1 MSSKA
6 KKQRY
11 KKKKSVGDCIFL
23 GFYFI
28 LNFALY
34 LGCIMQEISEY
45 FLSLFLIFNGIIAL
59 FVVAYFK
66 YSKSGRKYLKYS
78 FSQLN
83 SLSGEEFEMFL
94 KAHFIKLGYRVS
106 LTPKSGDFGA
116 DLILKKNGEKIIVQ
130 AKRYKNSVGISA
142 VQEVIGAKAYYK
154 GNKALVVTNSYF
166 TPAAKELAGKTGVIL
181 WDGKI
186 LSSVMKGKKYK
197 I

>member
-1 MSSKA
+1 MSSRV

-11 KKKKSVGDCIFL
+11 RKKKSTGDCIFL
-23 GFYFI
+23 GFYFL

-34 LGCIMQEISEY
+34 IGCIILDLADI
-45 FLSLFLIFNGIIAL
+45 FLSFFLVFNGIIIL
-59 FVVAYFK
+59 LTIGISKLV
-66 YSKSGRKYLKYS
+66 KSGRRYLKLD

-83 SLSGEEFEMFL
+83 SLSGEEFELFL
-94 KAHFIKLGYRVS
+94 KAHFTKMGYSVS
-106 LTPKSGDFGA
+106 LTPKSGDYGA

-130 AKRYKNSVGISA
+130 AKRYKGSVGISA

-154 GNKALVVTNSYF
+154 GKKALVVTNSYF
-166 TPAAKELAGKTGVIL
+166 TPAAKELASKTDVTL

-186 LSSVMKGKKYK
+186 LLSVMKGKRPK